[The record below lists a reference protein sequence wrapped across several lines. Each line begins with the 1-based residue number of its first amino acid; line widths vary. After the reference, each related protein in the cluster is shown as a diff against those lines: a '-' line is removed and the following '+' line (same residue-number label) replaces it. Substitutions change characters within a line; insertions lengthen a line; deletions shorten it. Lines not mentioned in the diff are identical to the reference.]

1 MSCADPRSASQLCQQ
16 AQSPRRL
23 EQGGTLP
30 GVSTRERRLVLL
42 AEERFTRTGAKTAVG
57 LIRYGTDLVVAVIDS
72 TRAGSTAGAEIGA
85 GGDIPVVATLEEAL
99 AKGPNTLIVGVSTRG
114 GDLPPAF
121 RPMILAAIEAGLDI
135 ESGLHEFIS
144 EDPEFAAAAARR
156 GVRLVDHRAVEP
168 EWNRIVDGRDPGVP
182 VIATVGTDCNTG
194 KMTAS
199 LEIARSLA
207 QLGVRAGFAPTGQ
220 TGRLV
225 AGWGV
230 AVDRVISDFLAGASE
245 LLVRRAAEG
254 NDLVIVEGQG
264 SIDHPTYSGVTLGL
278 LHGSRPDLLILC
290 HQSGRAGHN
299 GYESFPIRP
308 LTELVEMYE
317 QAAAW
322 VRPARTVG
330 VALNTSS
337 LDETGARQAIADAAA
352 ETGLPTTDPVRFG
365 AGPLAEAIRVALP
378 KVAVR

>member
-1 MSCADPRSASQLCQQ
+1 VRRPSAPGS
-16 AQSPRRL
+16 SP
-23 EQGGTLP
+23 ETGGTLP
-30 GVSTRERRLVLL
+30 GVSARERRLVLL
-42 AEERFTRTGAKTAVG
+42 AEGRFTRTGAKTAVG
-57 LIRYGTDLVVAVIDS
+57 LIRYGTDPVLAVIDS

-85 GGDIPVVATLEEAL
+85 GGQIPVVATLEEAL
-99 AKGPNTLIVGVSTRG
+99 ALAPNTLIVGVSTRG
-114 GDLPPAF
+114 GHLPAGF
-121 RPMILAAIEAGLDI
+121 RPLILAAIEAGLHV

-144 EDPEFAAAAARR
+144 EDPEFTAAAARR
-156 GVRLVDHRAVEP
+156 GVRLVDHRAVAP
-168 EWNRIVDGRDPGVP
+168 EWNRIVDGRNPGVP
-182 VIATVGTDCNTG
+182 VIATVGSDCNTG

-199 LEIARSLA
+199 LETARSLA
-207 QLGVRAGFAPTGQ
+207 KIGVRAGFAPTGQ

-230 AVDRVISDFLAGASE
+230 AVDRVISDFVAGASE

-290 HQSGRAGHN
+290 HQAGRTGHN

-337 LDETGARQAIADAAA
+337 LDETGARRVIAEAAA

-365 AGPLAEAIRVALP
+365 AGALAEAIRVAMP
-378 KVAVR
+378 KVAAG